1 MRNYYADYSRY
12 SFIAEE
18 DWGDY
23 DKGKYRKPWFNELGY
38 SIKNYL
44 CSDGKWH
51 AIAEHVAKWEYFNGE
66 IPDGLQIDHIIPI
79 KNGGTNKLSNLR
91 IVTHKENSNNEL
103 SRKNQS
109 LAKLKL
115 WENDEYRDK
124 IILIHS
130 SDDYKEKQS
139 ISHKGKKGYV
149 NKDICKQVFQYEDD
163 KLINIYE
170 SICDAARQT
179 GYNKERIR
187 THCLDNKKYK
197 GYKWSYE
204 PL

>member
-1 MRNYYADYSRY
+1 MRNYKINYSRY
-12 SFIAEE
+12 TFNAED

-23 DKGKYRKPWFNELGY
+23 DREKYRKPWFNKLGY

-79 KNGGTNKLSNLR
+79 KNGGTNKLANLR
-91 IVTHKENSNNEL
+91 LATPKENSNNEL

-109 LAKLKL
+109 DAILKL
-115 WENDEYRDK
+115 WKNDEYRNK
-124 IILIHS
+124 LILIHS

-163 KLINIYE
+163 KLINVYE

-187 THCLDNKKYK
+187 THCIDNKPYK
-197 GYKWSYE
+197 GYRWSHE